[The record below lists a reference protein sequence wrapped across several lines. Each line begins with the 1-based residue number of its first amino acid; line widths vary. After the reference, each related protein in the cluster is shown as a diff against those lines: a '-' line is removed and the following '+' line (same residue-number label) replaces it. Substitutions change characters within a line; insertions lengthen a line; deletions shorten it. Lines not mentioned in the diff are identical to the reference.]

1 MPKYFDED
9 GNEVEITSSLEE
21 LQADAAAKAA
31 AEAELAKAKELLAKK
46 EDKEMN
52 WKRLNT
58 MTEEEMKK
66 LSTKEVEIMKRQEE
80 LEERQ
85 RTMDQRQR
93 DTYKANALARF
104 GVYDEETRTKVL
116 ANYDRIKDED
126 ATEEQ
131 IAAKMRD
138 AITIATGTSPSSR
151 INPMFAGNA
160 PLGMAHAPQPPGKIT
175 GEVADLA
182 SKMGIS
188 ADEIKKYS

>member
-9 GNEVEITSSLEE
+9 GNEIQVEASIEDLK
-21 LQADAAAKAA
+21 AAAAAKAA

-46 EDKEMN
+46 DDKEMN

-66 LSTKEVEIMKRQEE
+66 LSTKEVELMKRQEE
-80 LEERQ
+80 IEERQ

-131 IAAKMRD
+131 IVSKMRD
-138 AITIATGTSPSSR
+138 AITIATGTSPSMR
-151 INPMFAGNA
+151 VNPMFVATA
-160 PLGMAHAPQPPGKIT
+160 PLGMPHAAQPPGKIT

-182 SKMGIS
+182 AKMGIS
-188 ADEIKKYS
+188 AEDIKKYS